1 MPEEKRPPVCD
12 YEGSDYQA
20 RFWGTGSREYEDRCE
35 GIAIKR
41 LFSPGSNLLLEVGAG
56 AGRNTLRYTGCKH
69 IVLLD
74 YSTTQLSQARL
85 RLGFSDRFTYVAAD
99 IYRQPFVDGLFDT
112 ATMIR
117 TLHHMKDAPAALHQ
131 VRQAL
136 QPGGTFILEYAN
148 KRNLKAMLRYAAGR
162 QSWNPYTLE
171 PIEYMPL
178 NFDFHPRAI
187 HKWLQTEGF
196 EITNILTVSHF
207 RIGLLKRSIPP
218 TILSGLDSMLQ
229 WTGRLGQFTPSV
241 FVKAKLEGKAT
252 GWSMIDPISFFKCMV
267 CGHSPLSNKGSRLLC
282 TNCKHSW
289 NILDG
294 IYDFRQEAL

>member
-1 MPEEKRPPVCD
+1 MPEEKHPPVCD

-20 RFWGTGSREYEDRCE
+20 RFWETGGREYEDRCE

-41 LFSPGSNLLLEVGAG
+41 LFPSGSNLLLEVGAG
-56 AGRNTLRYTGCKH
+56 AGRNTLRYVGCKH

-74 YSTTQLSQARL
+74 YSTTQLSQARQ
-85 RLGFSDRFTYVAAD
+85 RLGSSDRFTYVAAD
-99 IYRQPFVDGLFDT
+99 VYRQPFVDGLFDT

-117 TLHHMKDAPAALHQ
+117 TLHHMADAPAALHQ

-136 QPGGTFILEYAN
+136 QPGATFILEYAN
-148 KRNLKAMLRYAAGR
+148 KRNLKSMLRYAAGR
-162 QSWNPYTLE
+162 QRWNPYSQE

-196 EITNILTVSHF
+196 AITKILTVSHF

-218 TILSGLDSMLQ
+218 AILSGLDSMLQ
-229 WTGRLGQFTPSV
+229 WTGKLGQFTPSV
-241 FVKAKLEGKAT
+241 FIKATVEGKAS
-252 GWSMIDPISFFKCMV
+252 GSIKIDPITFFKCV
-267 CGHSPLSNKGSRLLC
+267 ACGHYPLIDQGSQLFC
-282 TNCKHSW
+282 TRCNHSW

-294 IYDFRQEAL
+294 IYDFRLEGS